1 MMDQGQPWAFACV
14 GVLILIVV
22 FRWNIS
28 PLNDIPTVGNFSSPA
43 LSYLSAMAFIRR
55 GRETLQEGYR
65 LYYGSVF
72 KIALLDRWMVIFSGP
87 KMVEDIRRRPED
99 ELSFT
104 EAVQTILQY
113 KYTVGQKMQDDP
125 YHTVVV
131 KEKLQNRLLPLIL
144 PSLIDE
150 VAPAVETY
158 MPTINEEW
166 TAVDISAAALKIV
179 ARTSNR
185 VFVGSP
191 LCEYGPKDSHGASGQ
206 NWMIVQLCFD
216 VRLGCLMFTTP
227 GYFTELRPI
236 TGLSED
242 YNDTSA
248 QFAVEIVK
256 AGTALFLFPDI
267 LKPLAAPFVSKV
279 KQTTKR
285 ALHHLRPIIQERRTA
300 MHQQGKEW
308 LDKPND
314 VLQWII
320 DRAVVKDETDADITQ
335 RLLLLN
341 LAAIHTSSSSI
352 PHVLYHLAEQPE
364 LLEPLREEIEA
375 SVDAEGWTMSAY
387 ARMWKLDSI
396 LRESQR
402 YNGFTLA
409 SMMRVAMKDIVLDNG
424 TFIPKGTLLGAAAH
438 PAHHDN
444 AHLPNADL
452 FDPFRFSRMREAGS
466 SSGSSRLQ
474 FASTSPEYLPF
485 GHGQLACP
493 GRYFAGNQ
501 LKAILSH
508 IILNYDLKL
517 SDSKDDGPRPQRP
530 PNVYLSLAVL
540 PPIGGTIQLR
550 KRAAV

>member
-1 MMDQGQPWAFACV
+1 MDQGQPWAFICV
-14 GVLILIVV
+14 GVLIVLVV

-28 PLNDIPTVGNFSSPA
+28 PLNDIPTVGNFSTPA

-55 GRETLQEGYR
+55 GKETLQEGYR

-131 KEKLQNRLLPLIL
+131 KEKLQNRLLPFIL

-150 VAPAVETY
+150 VAPAVEKY
-158 MPTINEEW
+158 LPTTNEEW
-166 TAVDISAAALKIV
+166 TTVDISAAALKIV

-191 LCEYGPKDSHGASGQ
+191 LCDE
-206 NWMIVQLCFD
+206 
-216 VRLGCLMFTTP
+216 
-227 GYFTELRPI
+227 E
-236 TGLSED
+236 

-248 QFAVEIVK
+248 QFAIEIVK
-256 AGTALFLFPDI
+256 AGTALFLFPDL

-279 KQTTKR
+279 KRTTKR

-320 DRAVVKDETDADITQ
+320 DRAVVKDETDADITE

-341 LAAIHTSSSSI
+341 LAAIHTSSSSV

-474 FASTSPEYLPF
+474 FSSTSPEYLPF

-517 SDSKDDGPRPQRP
+517 SNSKDDGPRPQRP
-530 PNVYLSLAVL
+530 SNVYLSLAIL
-540 PPIGGTIQLR
+540 PPIGGTIQFR